1 MISQYSYFRLHASLL
16 TVLMLVGC
24 ATPSAQDSYSP
35 VAELAKT
42 RLAGKETRW
51 LQSDKERQEL
61 RQVINAKLSQPL
73 TIDDAVQ
80 IALLNNR
87 GLQAQYAQLGIAVSD
102 LQAVSRLPDITLSL
116 AHLRE
121 GDSLAVD
128 RAISF
133 DLLSLLTRP
142 AARRLEQQNLEHVR
156 LSVMMEMLNLA
167 TATRRAW
174 IEVVAA
180 KELEASA
187 KQTNQ
192 AAQAARDVVERLM
205 QVGNLSRLDLLREQ
219 ALYADTQAELAQA
232 QQQVILHQ
240 AQLTML
246 LGLWGEDSQYS
257 LPSTLTSLPDSP
269 RADNATESTAL
280 QQRLDVLA
288 ANQASQRLAQ
298 SLGMTRTNRFIDVLD
313 LGYQRNS
320 VSGQAMQKGYDISV
334 RVPLFTGGTRQTKAQ
349 FLYQQ
354 SLDQA
359 ADTAIRARA
368 EVRASYSSYRLAYD
382 TAKHYQQQ
390 VLPVRAQIAEEI
402 MLRYNGML
410 LSVLDVIAN
419 ARDQAQSQRAAI
431 EAKRSFWL
439 ADSILEAAMNGSS
452 SSYLTKTP
460 E

>member
-1 MISQYSYFRLHASLL
+1 MVNQYSYFRLYASVLP
-16 TVLMLVGC
+16 VLMLTGC
-24 ATPSAQDSYSP
+24 VAPSAQDSFSP
-35 VAELAKT
+35 VAEMAKS

-133 DLLSLLTRP
+133 DLLNLLTRP
-142 AARRLEQQNLEHVR
+142 AARRLEQQNLQHVR
-156 LSVMMEMLNLA
+156 LSVMTDMLNLA

-180 KELEASA
+180 KELEASS

-192 AAQAARDVVERLM
+192 AAQVARDVVERLL

-232 QQQVILHQ
+232 QQHVILRQ
-240 AQLTML
+240 AQLTAL
-246 LGLWGEDSQYS
+246 LGLWGEDAQYR
-257 LPSTLTSLPDSP
+257 LPSTLASLPENP

-280 QQRLDVLA
+280 QQRVDVLA
-288 ANQASQRLAQ
+288 ANQSSQRLAQ

-334 RVPLFTGGTRQTKAQ
+334 RVPLFTGGTRQAKAQ

-419 ARDQAQSQRAAI
+419 ARDQAQAQRAAI
-431 EAKRSFWL
+431 AAKRNFWL
-439 ADSILEAAMNGSS
+439 ADSTLEAAMNGST
-452 SSYLTKTP
+452 SSYLTTTP

>member
-1 MISQYSYFRLHASLL
+1 MVNQYSYFRLYASVLP
-16 TVLMLVGC
+16 VLMLTGC
-24 ATPSAQDSYSP
+24 VAPSAQDSFSP
-35 VAELAKT
+35 VAEMAKS

-142 AARRLEQQNLEHVR
+142 AARRLEQQNLDHVR

-187 KQTNQ
+187 KQANQ

-368 EVRASYSSYRLAYD
+368 EVRASYTSYRLAYD

-419 ARDQAQSQRAAI
+419 ARDQAQSQRASI
-431 EAKRSFWL
+431 EAKRNFWL

-452 SSYLTKTP
+452 PSYPLAMP

>member
-1 MISQYSYFRLHASLL
+1 MVNQYSYFRLYASVLP
-16 TVLMLVGC
+16 VLMLTGC
-24 ATPSAQDSYSP
+24 VAPSAQDSFSP
-35 VAELAKT
+35 VAEMAKS

-133 DLLSLLTRP
+133 DLLTLLTRP
-142 AARRLEQQNLEHVR
+142 AARRLEQQNLQHVR
-156 LSVMMEMLNLA
+156 LSVMAEMLNLA

-192 AAQAARDVVERLM
+192 TAQVARDVVERLM

-232 QQQVILHQ
+232 QQHVILRQ
-240 AQLTML
+240 AQLTAL
-246 LGLWGEDSQYS
+246 LGLWGEDAQYR
-257 LPSTLTSLPDSP
+257 LPSTLASLPENP

-280 QQRLDVLA
+280 QQRVDVLA
-288 ANQASQRLAQ
+288 ANQSSQRLAQ

-334 RVPLFTGGTRQTKAQ
+334 RVPLFTGGTRQAKAQ

-419 ARDQAQSQRAAI
+419 ARDQAQAQRAAI
-431 EAKRSFWL
+431 AAKRNFWL
-439 ADSILEAAMNGSS
+439 ADSTLEAAMNGST
-452 SSYLTKTP
+452 SSYLTTTP

>member
-1 MISQYSYFRLHASLL
+1 MVNQYSYLRLNAILL

-61 RQVINAKLSQPL
+61 RQIMNAKLSQPL

-349 FLYQQ
+349 FLFQQ

-368 EVRASYSSYRLAYD
+368 EVRASYTSYRLAYD
-382 TAKHYQQQ
+382 TAKHYQQH
-390 VLPVRAQIAEEI
+390 VLPVRAQIAEEV

>member
-1 MISQYSYFRLHASLL
+1 MVNQYSYFRLYASVLP
-16 TVLMLVGC
+16 VLMLTGC
-24 ATPSAQDSYSP
+24 VAPSAQDSFSP
-35 VAELAKT
+35 VAEMAKS

-133 DLLSLLTRP
+133 DLLTLLTRP
-142 AARRLEQQNLEHVR
+142 AARRLEQQNLQHVR
-156 LSVMMEMLNLA
+156 LSVMAEMLNLA

-180 KELEASA
+180 KELEASS

-192 AAQAARDVVERLM
+192 AAQVARDVVERLL

-232 QQQVILHQ
+232 QQHVILRQ
-240 AQLTML
+240 AQLTAL
-246 LGLWGEDSQYS
+246 LGLWGEDAQYR
-257 LPSTLTSLPDSP
+257 LPSTLASLPENP

-280 QQRLDVLA
+280 QQRVDVLA
-288 ANQASQRLAQ
+288 ANQSSQRLAQ

-334 RVPLFTGGTRQTKAQ
+334 RVPLFTGGTRQAKAQ

-419 ARDQAQSQRAAI
+419 ARDQAQAQRAAI
-431 EAKRSFWL
+431 AAKRNFWL
-439 ADSILEAAMNGSS
+439 ADSTLEAAMNGST
-452 SSYLTKTP
+452 SSYLTTTP

>member
-1 MISQYSYFRLHASLL
+1 MINRYNYFRMSASVLS
-16 TVLMLVGC
+16 VLMLAGC
-24 ATPSAQDSYSP
+24 VAPSAQDSFSP
-35 VAELAKT
+35 VAEMAKS

-133 DLLSLLTRP
+133 DLLNLLTRP
-142 AARRLEQQNLEHVR
+142 AARRLEQQNLQHVR
-156 LSVMMEMLNLA
+156 LSVMAEMLNLA

-192 AAQAARDVVERLM
+192 AAQVARDVVERLM

-257 LPSTLTSLPDSP
+257 LPSTLASLPDSP
-269 RADNATESTAL
+269 RADNATESTAM

-320 VSGQAMQKGYDISV
+320 VSGQSMQKGYDISV

-349 FLYQQ
+349 LLYQQ

-359 ADTAIRARA
+359 AVTAIRARA
-368 EVRASYSSYRLAYD
+368 EVRASYTSYRLAYD

-419 ARDQAQSQRAAI
+419 ARDQAQSQRASI
-431 EAKRSFWL
+431 EAKRNFWL
-439 ADSILEAAMNGSS
+439 ADSILEATMNGSS
-452 SSYLTKTP
+452 SSYLTTTP

>member
-1 MISQYSYFRLHASLL
+1 MVNQYSYLRLHASLL

-61 RQVINAKLSQPL
+61 RQIMNAKLSQPL

-205 QVGNLSRLDLLREQ
+205 QGGNLSRLDLLREQ

-349 FLYQQ
+349 LLYQQ

-368 EVRASYSSYRLAYD
+368 EVRASYTSYRLAYD
-382 TAKHYQQQ
+382 TAKHYQQH
-390 VLPVRAQIAEEI
+390 VLPVRAQIAEEV

-419 ARDQAQSQRAAI
+419 ARDQAQSQRASI
-431 EAKRSFWL
+431 EAKRNFWL

>member
-1 MISQYSYFRLHASLL
+1 MINQYSYFRLHGSLL
-16 TVLMLVGC
+16 SVLLLIGC
-24 ATPSAQDSYSP
+24 ATPSAQESFSP
-35 VAELAKT
+35 VAEMAKT
-42 RLAGKETRW
+42 RLVGQETRW

-61 RQVINAKLSQPL
+61 RQIMNAKLSQPL

-349 FLYQQ
+349 FLFQQ

-368 EVRASYSSYRLAYD
+368 EVRASYTSYRLAYD
-382 TAKHYQQQ
+382 TAKHYQQH
-390 VLPVRAQIAEEI
+390 VLPVRAQIAEEV

>member
-1 MISQYSYFRLHASLL
+1 MVNQYSYLRLNAILL

-24 ATPSAQDSYSP
+24 ATPSAQDNFSP
-35 VAELAKT
+35 VSELTKT

-280 QQRLDVLA
+280 QQRVDVLA
-288 ANQASQRLAQ
+288 ANQSSQRLAQ

-368 EVRASYSSYRLAYD
+368 EVRASYTSYRLAYD
-382 TAKHYQQQ
+382 TAKHYQQH
-390 VLPVRAQIAEEI
+390 VLPVRAQIAEEM

-419 ARDQAQSQRAAI
+419 ARDQAQSQRASI
-431 EAKRSFWL
+431 EAKRNFWL

>member
-1 MISQYSYFRLHASLL
+1 MINRYSYFRLSASVLS
-16 TVLMLVGC
+16 VLMLAGC
-24 ATPSAQDSYSP
+24 ATPSAQDGFSS
-35 VAELAKT
+35 VAEMAKS

-61 RQVINAKLSQPL
+61 RHIINAKLSQPL

-87 GLQAQYAQLGIAVSD
+87 GLQAKYAQLGIAVSD
-102 LQAVSRLPDITLSL
+102 LQAVSRLPDITLSF

-121 GDSLAVD
+121 GNSLAID

-133 DLLSLLTRP
+133 DLLTLLTRP
-142 AARRLEQQNLEHVR
+142 AARRLEQQNLQQVR
-156 LSVMMEMLNLA
+156 LHVMTEMLSLA

-180 KELEASA
+180 KELEATA

-192 AAQAARDVVERLM
+192 TAQVARDVVERLL

-219 ALYADTQAELAQA
+219 ALYADTQAELANA
-232 QQQVILHQ
+232 QQQVILRQ
-240 AQLTML
+240 AQLTVF
-246 LGLWGEDSQYS
+246 LGLWGEESQYS
-257 LPSTLTSLPDSP
+257 LPSNLASLPDNP

-320 VSGQAMQKGYDISV
+320 VSGQATQKGYDISV
-334 RVPLFTGGTRQTKAQ
+334 RVPLFTGGTRQAKAQ

-368 EVRASYSSYRLAYD
+368 EVRASYASYRLAYD
-382 TAKHYQQQ
+382 TSRHYQQQ

-419 ARDQAQSQRAAI
+419 ARDQAQAQRAAI
-431 EAKRSFWL
+431 AAKRNFWL
-439 ADSILEAAMNGSS
+439 ADSTLEAAMNGSS
-452 SSYLTKTP
+452 SSSLITMP

>member
-1 MISQYSYFRLHASLL
+1 MVNQYSYLRLNAILL
-16 TVLMLVGC
+16 SVLMLAGC

-61 RQVINAKLSQPL
+61 RQIMNAKLSQPL

-133 DLLSLLTRP
+133 DLLTLLTRP
-142 AARRLEQQNLEHVR
+142 AARRLEQQNLQHVR
-156 LSVMMEMLNLA
+156 LSVMTDMLNLA

-180 KELEASA
+180 KELEASS

-192 AAQAARDVVERLM
+192 AAQVARDVVERLL

-232 QQQVILHQ
+232 QQHVILRQ
-240 AQLTML
+240 AQLTAL
-246 LGLWGEDSQYS
+246 LGLWGEDAQYR
-257 LPSTLTSLPDSP
+257 LPSTLASLPENP

-280 QQRLDVLA
+280 QQRVDVLA
-288 ANQASQRLAQ
+288 ANQSSQRLAQ

-334 RVPLFTGGTRQTKAQ
+334 RVPLFTGGTRQAKAQ

-419 ARDQAQSQRAAI
+419 ARDQAQAQRAAI
-431 EAKRSFWL
+431 AAKRNFWL
-439 ADSILEAAMNGSS
+439 ADSTLEAAMNGST
-452 SSYLTKTP
+452 SSYLTTTP

>member
-1 MISQYSYFRLHASLL
+1 MVNQYSYFRLYASVLP
-16 TVLMLVGC
+16 VLMLTGC
-24 ATPSAQDSYSP
+24 VAPSAQDSFSP
-35 VAELAKT
+35 VAEMAKS

-133 DLLSLLTRP
+133 DLLTLLTRP
-142 AARRLEQQNLEHVR
+142 AARRLEQQNLQHVR
-156 LSVMMEMLNLA
+156 LSVMAEMLNLA

-180 KELEASA
+180 KELEASS

-192 AAQAARDVVERLM
+192 AAQVARDVVERLL

-232 QQQVILHQ
+232 QQHVILRQ
-240 AQLTML
+240 AQLTAL

-257 LPSTLTSLPDSP
+257 LPSTLASLPDSP

-280 QQRLDVLA
+280 QQRVDVLA
-288 ANQASQRLAQ
+288 ANQSSQRLAQ

-334 RVPLFTGGTRQTKAQ
+334 RVPLFTGGTRQAKAQ

-419 ARDQAQSQRAAI
+419 ARDQAQAQRAAI
-431 EAKRSFWL
+431 AAKRNFWL
-439 ADSILEAAMNGSS
+439 ADSTLEAAMNGST
-452 SSYLTKTP
+452 SSYLTTTP